1 MDNDN
6 TTHQNC
12 SLTTE
17 YKVLRIKDVRIRNKS
32 LLLMKE
38 GYHFKLITDSPV
50 INSNGIITVKELL
63 KPLKYQ
69 VEIIKDQEKVIL
81 DFEIN

>member
-1 MDNDN
+1 MIKTQQTYGSVVDNDN

-12 SLTTE
+12 YLTTE

-38 GYHFKLITDSPV
+38 GKKHVTKRSLF
-50 INSNGIITVKELL
+50 NR
-63 KPLKYQ
+63 
-69 VEIIKDQEKVIL
+69 
-81 DFEIN
+81 